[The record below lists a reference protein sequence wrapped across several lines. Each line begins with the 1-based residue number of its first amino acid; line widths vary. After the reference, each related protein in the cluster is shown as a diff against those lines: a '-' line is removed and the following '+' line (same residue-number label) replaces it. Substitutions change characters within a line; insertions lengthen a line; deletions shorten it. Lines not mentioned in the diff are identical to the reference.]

1 MRDSLNLTLFYR
13 KRIFDFDD
21 WNNHAVADFRPYLV
35 TDSLDSSISAS
46 WEPITE
52 LDLNNLGG
60 RIVDNLSLYQRSQP
74 YVIRSDITVMPDATL
89 RIFPGVVMEFAPNV
103 GILVLG
109 TLNATGS
116 RGNEIVM
123 RAMRGDRN
131 EIPQK
136 KRSVYAE
143 TIRLC
148 KEENCTSSTN
158 EGEFPEKLF
167 HVICS

>member
-1 MRDSLNLTLFYR
+1 M
-13 KRIFDFDD
+13 
-21 WNNHAVADFRPYLV
+21 ADFRPYLV

-46 WEPITE
+46 WEPINE
-52 LDLNNLGG
+52 VDLNNLGG
-60 RIVDNLSLYQRSQP
+60 RIVDNLSLYRRPEP
-74 YVIRSDITVMPDATL
+74 YIIRSDITVMPDATL

-109 TLNATGS
+109 TLNATGAP
-116 RGNEIVM
+116 GDEIVM
-123 RAMRGDRN
+123 RPIRGDRN
-131 EIPQK
+131 DIPQK

-158 EGEFPEKLF
+158 EGRFNE
-167 HVICS
+167 